1 MWDLSSPIRD
11 QPSSLALR
19 GGFLTTWPSQG
30 SPMACIL
37 EHQET
42 MGRFEY
48 WIQVRFKFYNPSFY
62 GTQNGLRG
70 EVGQKEWKEAIA
82 DEWARS
88 VVDLPESARFRA
100 WSPVPAPSRRAL
112 GPSFL
117 FSPSCLLITFLAIV
131 FLFVFTRLSGLPG
144 SLDGKQSTCNAG
156 DLGLIPGSGRSPGE
170 GNDNPL
176 QYFCLGNT
184 MDKRT
189 LGRLQPMELQRI
201 RRDLAFQQ
209 QQGYRVGTL
218 LPVSLYA

>member
-1 MWDLSSPIRD
+1 MSGQEVLLTCQKVLDLERGPQSPPPAEELWAQAFCSHHRVYLLHSS
-11 QPSSLALR
+11 
-19 GGFLTTWPSQG
+19 
-30 SPMACIL
+30 
-37 EHQET
+37 
-42 MGRFEY
+42 
-48 WIQVRFKFYNPSFY
+48 
-62 GTQNGLRG
+62 
-70 EVGQKEWKEAIA
+70 
-82 DEWARS
+82 
-88 VVDLPESARFRA
+88 
-100 WSPVPAPSRRAL
+100 
-112 GPSFL
+112 
-117 FSPSCLLITFLAIV
+117 AIV

-189 LGRLQPMELQRI
+189 PGRLQPMELQRI
-201 RRDLAFQQ
+201 RHDLAFQQ